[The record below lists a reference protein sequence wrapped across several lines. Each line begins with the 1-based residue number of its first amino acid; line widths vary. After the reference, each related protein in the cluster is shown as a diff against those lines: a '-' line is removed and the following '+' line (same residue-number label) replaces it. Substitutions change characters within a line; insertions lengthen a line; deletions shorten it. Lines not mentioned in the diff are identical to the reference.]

1 MKKEQEAM
9 KTVTIL
15 LTKYSDWFSVF
26 LCKICRNTYSHA
38 SISIDGNEEIF
49 YSFNYKGFVI
59 EKPKK
64 YAPKTRMQGSM
75 CIRMQVPESVHKK
88 LETELERFV
97 NNREIFSYST
107 LGVILCL
114 LHIPHK
120 FKNSYFCS
128 QFVAELL
135 SSTGAAKLKKNESL
149 YLPMHFVDRMECDH
163 SAVQIVKNV
172 IC

>member
-1 MKKEQEAM
+1 MRTELEAM
-9 KTVTIL
+9 KSVTIL
-15 LTKYSDWFSVF
+15 LTKYSDWFSIF
-26 LCKICRNTYSHA
+26 LCKICRSTYSHA

-64 YAPKTRMQGSM
+64 YAPKTRMKGSM
-75 CIRMQVPESVHKK
+75 CIRMQVPESVHRK
-88 LETELERFV
+88 LEEELERFV
-97 NNREIFSYST
+97 NHREQFSYST
-107 LGVILCL
+107 FGVILCL
-114 LHIPHK
+114 LKIPHK

-135 SSTGAAKLKKNESL
+135 ANTGAARLKKSESL
-149 YLPMHFVDRMECDH
+149 YLPMHFVDGMECKY
-163 SAVQIVKNV
+163 STKQLVQNA

>member
-9 KTVTIL
+9 KTITVL

-38 SISIDGNEEIF
+38 SISIDGHEELF
-49 YSFNYKGFVI
+49 YSFNYKGFVV

-64 YAPKTRMQGSM
+64 YAPKTRMAGSM

-88 LETELERFV
+88 LEEELERFV
-97 NNREIFSYST
+97 NNREQFTYST

-114 LHIPHK
+114 LKIPHK

-128 QFVAELL
+128 QFVAEVL
-135 SSTGAAKLKKNESL
+135 TKAGAARLKKNESL
-149 YLPMHFVDRMECDH
+149 YLPMHFVDRMECNY
-163 SAVQIVKNV
+163 SKKQIVKNV